1 MIIENFLNRYHLQ
14 CLQFLN
20 GFSLIHHMRTGNYS
34 KGVYHDAV
42 IGLLSNAGYL
52 LISCWIETDVDMKD
66 WETKGK

>member
-1 MIIENFLNRYHLQ
+1 MLVMHVRYRIIIERYIKER
-14 CLQFLN
+14 F
-20 GFSLIHHMRTGNYS
+20 Y